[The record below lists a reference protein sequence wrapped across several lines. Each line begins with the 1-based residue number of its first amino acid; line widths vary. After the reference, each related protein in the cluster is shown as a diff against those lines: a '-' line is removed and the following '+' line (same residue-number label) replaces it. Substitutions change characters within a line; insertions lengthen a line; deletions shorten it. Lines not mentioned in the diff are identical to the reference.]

1 MELNLGEL
9 DLTHLDAIK
18 RLLKEPF
25 LSEAGVVQRRNQS
38 NENLW
43 YTMVILFALNIKVVK
58 YGFLYPIFHAP
69 IANKVYIG
77 SWLCV
82 ILKEG

>member
-1 MELNLGEL
+1 MELNLGGV

-43 YTMVILFALNIKVVK
+43 YTIVILFALSIKVVK
-58 YGFLYPIFHAP
+58 CWFLYPIFHAP

-77 SWLCV
+77 SWLFV